1 MKFHSHKN
9 HLQWFRQRSSLF
21 EHSHSQRRSGAL
33 PLVVVTL
40 LACGCNSAGNAPTA
54 APALTTAPARN
65 AVIAQIPFGELNGEK
80 EYNASGVVALAD
92 SRFLFCD
99 NNAGDALYE
108 LDLTSEGQKKGTLSR
123 RPLQGLTATTID
135 DLEGMTLAEENGRRF
150 IFVASSLFVKKA
162 EKEQKGKPA
171 KIPPSGLLRVTV
183 NADESLQAENMAGF
197 RDWLIQQVPDL
208 AAAATLEPDD
218 GGLNIEGLAWDA
230 NRRAL
235 LLGVRTPVPNGKPL
249 VIPLKVKHLAGT
261 WTTDNLEMLPPIRLT
276 LPAAAGELG
285 IRSIEYVPSRNAF
298 FVVLGKAVSES
309 EAPFSLYEW
318 DGQAA
323 GTLKRIEVSFA
334 PQMKPEGVTGGTVGG
349 KPVLLFVDDR
359 GGYQVLSA
367 NLP

>member
-9 HLQWFRQRSSLF
+9 YLQWFKQHSNLFGHSRSNC
-21 EHSHSQRRSGAL
+21 RSGAL
-33 PLVVVTL
+33 PLAVLAL
-40 LACGCNSAGNAPTA
+40 LACGCNSAGNTPTA
-54 APALTTAPARN
+54 APALTAAPSRN
-65 AVIAQIPFGELNGEK
+65 AVIAPIPFGELNGDK

-99 NNAGDALYE
+99 NNVGDALYE
-108 LDLTSEGQKKGTLSR
+108 LDLTPDGQKKGSLIR
-123 RPLQGLTATTID
+123 RPLQGLTATAID
-135 DLEGMTLAEENGRRF
+135 DLEGMTLAEENGRRYIF
-150 IFVASSLFVKKA
+150 IVSSLFVKKA

-171 KIPPSGLLRVTV
+171 KIPPSGLLRVKV
-183 NADESLQAENMAGF
+183 NADESLQAENMPGF
-197 RDWLIQQVPDL
+197 RDWLIQQVPEL
-208 AAAATLEPDD
+208 AAAAMLEPDD

-235 LLGVRTPVPNGKPL
+235 LLGVRTPVPTGKSL
-249 VIPLKVKHLAGT
+249 VIPVKVKNLAGA
-261 WTTDNLEMLPPIRLT
+261 WTTDNLELLPPVRLT
-276 LPAAAGELG
+276 PPAPEGELG
-285 IRSIEYVPSRNAF
+285 IRSIEYVPSRSAF
-298 FVVLGKAVSES
+298 LVVLGKAVSES

-334 PQMKPEGVTGGTVGG
+334 PKMKPEGVSGGTVGG
-349 KPVLLFVDDR
+349 KPVLLLVDDR